1 MRELRPLRLP
11 LLVEARRQRES
22 ANIETDS
29 PESTMSEHAMQKSTS
44 SSSSE
49 PQSPVSPTFSLRG
62 HLRFSS
68 SNSSLASSPTMHDS
82 LDVFAPPKRPLTEV
96 KEEPQEREEDVV
108 MGDIREET
116 DYHSKSAGSFTQSL
130 CTREQVATTMSLTI
144 GSGINYEEVLG
155 MGSQHTEDQ
164 SLPLPIDCDW
174 VDTSSCYNDFDSIHL
189 SKRRRPDES
198 VLDGMTS
205 RFGTRFPSL
214 SRKWKSRR
222 DGSSASTIDTFPE
235 ALAARSRANSTRA
248 SSVIDSLVDSTE
260 RHDLHVLPTPRRSFS
275 IESVNDPP
283 VSSIDIK
290 KANARFETDE
300 DASAA
305 LATTPLLPPVMA
317 QFPSGFSDEP
327 VQSPLQSPKMVD
339 SPSALDFPTFT
350 PRVGGLPSPPLST
363 RPSVSS
369 FHRRQLLPSGDIP
382 PMLLVDPQD
391 EWSNKLGHAN
401 FTIHPEPYVPED
413 FALSTCRQ
421 FRADWDTARCNYM
434 KHLARTGEHYS
445 ITSKIHQLTEEKWA
459 QVNSIWKRNN
469 DVVLS
474 HTTITGD
481 DGAQLSKQSSAQQE
495 TASPMKV
502 PPTNG
507 PRSEGKFPKVG
518 DDGIVGPMVQE
529 KPLPQPRPSRKRAFW
544 KFLQGVLPGAVA
556 FGRGQA

>member
-22 ANIETDS
+22 ANIDTES
-29 PESTMSEHAMQKSTS
+29 PDSTMSEHAMQKSTS

-62 HLRFSS
+62 QLRFSS
-68 SNSSLASSPTMHDS
+68 SSSSLASSPTMHDS

-116 DYHSKSAGSFTQSL
+116 DYHSKSEGSSAQSL
-130 CTREQVATTMSLTI
+130 YTRRQVATTIPLT
-144 GSGINYEEVLG
+144 SRLGINYEEVLG
-155 MGSQHTEDQ
+155 MGSQPIEDQ
-164 SLPLPIDCDW
+164 TVLSPIDCDW
-174 VDTSSCYNDFDSIHL
+174 VDTSLCYTDFDSIHL

-222 DGSSASTIDTFPE
+222 DGKSASTTDTFPE
-235 ALAARSRANSTRA
+235 ALATRSRANSTRA

-260 RHDLHVLPTPRRSFS
+260 RHDLHVLPTPRRSLS
-275 IESVNDPP
+275 NESVNDPP
-283 VSSIDIK
+283 VSPIDIK
-290 KANARFETDE
+290 KANAHFETDE
-300 DASAA
+300 EASAA
-305 LATTPLLPPVMA
+305 IATTPLLPPVMA
-317 QFPSGFSDEP
+317 QFPSGLSDEP
-327 VQSPLQSPKMVD
+327 VQSPLQSPKIVD
-339 SPSALDFPTFT
+339 SPSVLDFPIFT
-350 PRVGGLPSPPLST
+350 PRVSGLPSPPLST
-363 RPSVSS
+363 KPSVSS

-401 FTIHPEPYVPED
+401 FTIYPEPYVPED

-421 FRADWDTARCNYM
+421 FRADWDAARCNYV

-459 QVNSIWKRNN
+459 QVNAIWKRNN

-474 HTTITGD
+474 HTTTSGD
-481 DGAQLSKQSSAQQE
+481 DGAQLSKQSSVQQE
-495 TASPMKV
+495 SASPMKI

-518 DDGIVGPMVQE
+518 DEGIVGPMVQE

-556 FGRGQA
+556 FGRG

>member
-22 ANIETDS
+22 ATSDTES
-29 PESTMSEHAMQKSTS
+29 PDTTMSEHPMQKSTS

-68 SNSSLASSPTMHDS
+68 SNSSLSSSPTMHDS

-116 DYHSKSAGSFTQSL
+116 DYHS
-130 CTREQVATTMSLTI
+130 
-144 GSGINYEEVLG
+144 INYEEVLG
-155 MGSQHTEDQ
+155 MGSQHIEDQ
-164 SLPLPIDCDW
+164 SLPSPIDSDW
-174 VDTSSCYNDFDSIHL
+174 VDTSSTYNDFDSNHL
-189 SKRRRPDES
+189 SKRRRPDEN

-214 SRKWKSRR
+214 SRKWKSKR
-222 DGSSASTIDTFPE
+222 DGKSASTVDTFPD
-235 ALAARSRANSTRA
+235 ALGTRSRANSTRA

-260 RHDLHVLPTPRRSFS
+260 RHDLHVPPTPRRSIS
-275 IESVNDPP
+275 HESFNDPFVVP
-283 VSSIDIK
+283 IDIK
-290 KANARFETDE
+290 KANAHFETE
-300 DASAA
+300 EEASATI
-305 LATTPLLPPVMA
+305 ATTPLLPPVMA
-317 QFPSGFSDEP
+317 EFPSGLSDEP
-327 VQSPLQSPKMVD
+327 VQSPLQSPKIVD
-339 SPSALDFPTFT
+339 SPSALEFPMFAS
-350 PRVGGLPSPPLST
+350 RVSGLPSPPLST
-363 RPSVSS
+363 KPSVSS
-369 FHRRQLLPSGDIP
+369 FHRRQLLPQADIP
-382 PMLLVDPQD
+382 TMLLVDPQD

-401 FTIHPEPYVPED
+401 FTIYPEPYVPED

-421 FRADWDTARCNYM
+421 FRADWDAARCNYV

-445 ITSKIHQLTEEKWA
+445 ITSKIHQLTEEKWSQINA
-459 QVNSIWKRNN
+459 IWKRNN
-469 DVVLS
+469 EIVLS
-474 HTTITGD
+474 HTTISGD
-481 DGAQLSKQSSAQQE
+481 DGAHLSKQSSAQQE
-495 TASPMKV
+495 TASAMKI

-518 DDGIVGPMVQE
+518 DEGIVGPMVQE
-529 KPLPQPRPSRKRAFW
+529 KPLLQPRPSRKRAFW

-556 FGRGQA
+556 FGRG